1 MPPVNL
7 GLHFDGMGSLLR
19 QKLSP
24 QVARKILL
32 EAHKYTGLEA
42 LQDGIVDAVAPPQ
55 ELNDLAMEWANRW
68 KGKACGD
75 VYGVLRQ
82 ELMKP
87 AVKSFN
93 TLSYVHSRPTARTP
107 KVKL

>member
-1 MPPVNL
+1 MPPVDL
-7 GLHFDGMGSLLR
+7 GLHFDGIGSIICH
-19 QKLSP
+19 KVSP
-24 QVARKILL
+24 HVARKILL

-42 LQDGIVDAVAPPQ
+42 LQDGIVDAVASPQ
-55 ELNDLAMEWANRW
+55 KLNDLAMEWANRW

-93 TLSYVHSRPTARTP
+93 TLSYVHSRPTTRTP
-107 KVKL
+107 KMKL

>member
-19 QKLSP
+19 SKVSP

-32 EAHKYTGLEA
+32 EAHRYTGPEA
-42 LQDGIVDAVAPPQ
+42 LKDGIVDALAAPD
-55 ELNDLAMEWANRW
+55 ELYSTAIEWANRW
-68 KGKACGD
+68 KAKARAD
-75 VYGVLRQ
+75 VYGVLRG
-82 ELMKP
+82 ELVKP
-87 AVKSFN
+87 AVESFN
-93 TLSYVHSRPTARTP
+93 ALSYVHSRPTSRTP

>member
-19 QKLSP
+19 SKVSP

-32 EAHKYTGLEA
+32 EAHRYTGSEA
-42 LQDGIVDAVAPPQ
+42 LKDDIVDGLAAPD
-55 ELNDLAMEWANRW
+55 ELYGITIEWASRW
-68 KGKACGD
+68 KAKARAD
-75 VYGVLRQ
+75 VYEALRG
-82 ELMKP
+82 EL
-87 AVKSFN
+87 VKTAIESFCA
-93 TLSYVHSRPTARTP
+93 LSYVHSRPTSRTP